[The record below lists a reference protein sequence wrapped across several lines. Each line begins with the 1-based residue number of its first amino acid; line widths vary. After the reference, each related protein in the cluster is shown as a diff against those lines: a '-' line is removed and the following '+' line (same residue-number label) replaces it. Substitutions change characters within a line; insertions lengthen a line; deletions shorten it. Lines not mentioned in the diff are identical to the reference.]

1 MSMLMVQLGSF
12 VLNANPR
19 HQKEEKYTRIEAGLT
34 VSLQQTLVRECACS
48 SWFTVACGDQIKPNY
63 ALLM

>member
-1 MSMLMVQLGSF
+1 MSMLMAQDGSF

-19 HQKEEKYTRIEAGLT
+19 HQKEEKYTRTEAGLA
-34 VSLQQTLVRECACS
+34 VAPQQTLVRDCACS
-48 SWFTVACGDQIKPNY
+48 SWFTETCGDQIKPNY